1 MRICGWIRTMTYLT
15 FSPPSHQSGR
25 KGLGG
30 DMQVEAQCGH
40 GAGLCAGKRT
50 GERLDSGGK
59 GDSRN
64 TLNNKEFKQIK
75 FTRREKKR
83 LNKGKKKKKKDRLDV
98 QAQNRPCNTEKV
110 WHHRQ

>member
-1 MRICGWIRTMTYLT
+1 MRICGWIRTMRYLT
-15 FSPPSHQSGR
+15 FPPPSHQSGR

-64 TLNNKEFKQIK
+64 TLNNKEFKQINK
-75 FTRREKKR
+75 VYTKRKEKIKQRKKEKKER
-83 LNKGKKKKKKDRLDV
+83 KTGRTSSEQTL
-98 QAQNRPCNTEKV
+98 
-110 WHHRQ
+110 